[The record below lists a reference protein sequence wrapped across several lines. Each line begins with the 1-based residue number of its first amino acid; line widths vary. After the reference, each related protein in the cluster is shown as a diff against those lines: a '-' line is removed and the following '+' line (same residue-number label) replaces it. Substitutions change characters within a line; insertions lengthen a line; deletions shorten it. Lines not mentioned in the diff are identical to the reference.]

1 LSKRR
6 APVNHASWRQ
16 LLDLGEQLLVSPTV
30 AAQRERIV
38 ETAASLLAAQADLW
52 LAGPVRRPPRAED
65 PPPAPPSQLARRAL
79 ESRQMVS
86 DPDVGTSDG
95 PTAVAVPLL
104 ADGTVIAVLEVTR
117 ASGPPFTE
125 PEIEILR
132 GVATQSCIGLQ
143 ATRQLATERW
153 RVEQLAL
160 VRTVSAQVAR
170 ILDLDELSLRV
181 TDLVLDTF
189 QYYYVALFSLE
200 PGQEVLRCRASA
212 GRSPDGTGSRAARPE
227 LPPIHLGEGIIG
239 QVAQTGTEILASDVT
254 REPRYRSS
262 DALPETRSEVALPLK
277 IEDRILGVLDVQS
290 DQPDDFDQADL
301 LVLRALADS
310 IAIAVEDARLY
321 GALRRRADQLSAI
334 AEASRAVVSI
344 LDLDQL
350 FGEVVRLVSRQFEYP
365 FVHLLTVD
373 PARGQIVYRAGT
385 GPRGAVL
392 QEQGLV
398 CPLDDPAGIVP
409 WVTCHGETVLANDL
423 SQDPRYRPSKFSEAG
438 ARSELAVPLQF
449 GNEVLGVLDVQSEH
463 RDAFSD
469 EDRPLFEALADS
481 VAIAIRNANL
491 YRSERWR
498 RQVADSMR
506 EVAGLL
512 SAEVA
517 LDQVLDAILSQLER
531 SLPCDA
537 AAIWLLSGEDLCL
550 SAVRGAPANVC
561 VSRLS
566 PGDGLWLWQTL
577 DADEPMVR
585 TAASSYEP
593 LGAVLGFPPDYSA
606 IAVPLRAGERRLGVL
621 TLVHRSS
628 GRYGTESRMMTSA
641 FASYAAVA
649 IENTRLFQESQELA
663 LISTVMLRVV
673 EGTQML
679 ATLDQVLETVVQLVP
694 MLAGVERCGILLWDE
709 LATAFLPA
717 AAYGLSATEQAV
729 FDGWRPAPTAEP
741 VFDDLRRD
749 KAPIFIYDVATDSR
763 LAGTE
768 AWTLGFDSLLLL
780 PLLARGE
787 VLGVILVDYQSEGA
801 GADALGTLRD
811 ERLAMVQG
819 IAHQTAAAVESAR
832 LREAQQEDAYVSTAL
847 LQVAQA
853 VASLTE
859 LDDILSTIV
868 RITPLL
874 VGVERLVV
882 FVWDEEL
889 GVFQALQAYG
899 MPRDLAGEPE
909 GRSSLSALC
918 YAPGDFPLLD
928 AAREQRHLLVQP
940 SGEVADFLGELDRST
955 PPEFPAVGE
964 QPRSLLAVPLSMQ
977 NQVLGVMLLEEAAA
991 PRHSLDRR
999 HEIINGIAQQVAVA
1013 LQNDHLR
1020 REVAERERLERELQL
1035 AHQIQRTFIPSE
1047 LPHLPGWELAASWR
1061 AARQMAG
1068 DFYDLFELPGRRM
1081 GLVIADVADKGMS
1094 AALFMV
1100 LTRTLVRAAAL
1111 EEPSPAAVL
1120 ARVNDLLV
1128 PDAQQ
1133 GMFVTA
1139 FYAVVSLETGEV
1151 AYASAGHNLP
1161 LLLRPRSGELDLL
1174 AKGGMALGVLEGN
1187 RFQDQVT
1194 SLEPGDSLIL
1204 YTDGVSEAFSSEG
1217 DIYGEERLRQSIRAA
1232 DGASARAVLEAI
1244 DRDMAAF
1251 VGDGP
1256 PSDDV
1261 TLVVLHRT
1269 E

>member
-1 LSKRR
+1 
-6 APVNHASWRQ
+6 
-16 LLDLGEQLLVSPTV
+16 
-30 AAQRERIV
+30 
-38 ETAASLLAAQADLW
+38 
-52 LAGPVRRPPRAED
+52 
-65 PPPAPPSQLARRAL
+65 
-79 ESRQMVS
+79 MVS
-86 DPDVGTSDG
+86 DPDAGEPDG

-104 ADGTVIAVLEVTR
+104 SDGTVIAVLEVTR
-117 ASGPPFTE
+117 APGPPFTE
-125 PEIEILR
+125 PEIELLR
-132 GVATQSCIGLQ
+132 GIATQSCIGLQ
-143 ATRQLATERW
+143 ATRRLAAERW

-212 GRSPDGTGSRAARPE
+212 GRSSDGTGSRAARPA
-227 LPPIHLGEGIIG
+227 LPPIRLGEGIIG
-239 QVAQTGTEILASDVT
+239 HVAQTGTEILAGDVS

-301 LVLRALADS
+301 LVLRVLADS

-385 GPRGAVL
+385 GPRGTVL

-409 WVTCHGETVLANDL
+409 WVACHGETVLANDL
-423 SQDPRYRPSKFSEAG
+423 SQDPRYRPSQFSEAG
-438 ARSELAVPLQF
+438 ARSELAVPLHF
-449 GNEVLGVLDVQSEH
+449 GGEVLGVLDVQSEH
-463 RDAFSD
+463 RDAFTD
-469 EDRPLFEALADS
+469 EDRLLFEALADS

-491 YRSERWR
+491 YRSEQWR

-517 LDQVLDAILSQLER
+517 LDQVLDAVLSELER

-550 SAVRGAPANVC
+550 SAVRGAPGNVC

-566 PGDGLWLWQTL
+566 PGDGPWLWQTL
-577 DADEPMVR
+577 DADEPIVR
-585 TAASSYEP
+585 TATSSYEP
-593 LGAVLGFPPDYSA
+593 LGAAMGFPPDYSA

-621 TLVHRSS
+621 TLAHRSS

-649 IENTRLFQESQELA
+649 IENTRLFQESRELA

-694 MLAGVERCGILLWDE
+694 MLAGVERCTILLWDE

-717 AAYGLSATEQAV
+717 AAYGLSATEQAI
-729 FDGWRPAPTAEP
+729 FDQWRPAPSAEP

-768 AWTLGFDSLLLL
+768 TWALGYDSLLLL

-787 VLGVILVDYQSEGA
+787 VLGVILVDYQSEET
-801 GADALGTLRD
+801 GADALGELRD

-882 FVWDEEL
+882 FLWDEEL
-889 GVFQALQAYG
+889 AVFQALQAYG
-899 MPRDLAGEPE
+899 LPRDAAGEPG
-909 GRSSLSALC
+909 GRSSLPALC

-928 AAREQRHLLVQP
+928 AAREQRRLLVRQSDEAADA
-940 SGEVADFLGELDRST
+940 SGGLDRPV
-955 PPEFPAVGE
+955 PPAFVAAAGE
-964 QPRSLLAVPLSMQ
+964 QPHSLLAVPLSMQ

-991 PRHSLDRR
+991 PRHSLERR
-999 HEIINGIAQQVAVA
+999 HEIIAGIAQQVAVA

-1068 DFYDLFELPGRRM
+1068 DFYDLFELPGRRL
-1081 GLVIADVADKGMS
+1081 GLVIADVADKGMP

-1111 EEPSPAAVL
+1111 EEPSPAAML

-1139 FYAVVSLETGEV
+1139 FYAVLSLETGAV
-1151 AYASAGHNLP
+1151 AYASAGHNPP
-1161 LLLRPRSGELDLL
+1161 LLLRPRTGELDFL

-1187 RFQDQVT
+1187 RFQDQAT

-1204 YTDGVSEAFSSEG
+1204 YTDGVSEAFSPGG

-1269 E
+1269 G